1 MQKYVKF
8 IFVLLIVA
16 CIAAC
21 GGSGSSTKVAAPIYN
36 LPAAL
41 APASAVMGGAV
52 QSGAI
57 SAKFTN
63 YSVSTPFGVAGKAGF
78 GNYSTTNGPPPMF
91 YRPTDITTNGTDYY
105 VADYGNYAIR
115 KVTPS
120 TGIVTT
126 LINQLS
132 GIMPFSLTLKADG
145 SQLYVVDA
153 GSNTIRVIAISTDAG
168 TGITTGVVAATIGSS
183 TGEVGSVDST
193 DPTLA
198 RFNRP
203 TGITTD
209 GDNLYVT
216 DSGNST
222 IRRIDL
228 NNGYAVSTLAGT
240 SGAVGSDDGLPK
252 IARFSLPQSITT
264 DRTSLFVTD
273 FNNRTIRRIDI
284 LTGTVSTLAG
294 YTGSLGADVGS
305 LDGVGA
311 AARFNRPYGITTDGT
326 NLYVT
331 DLHQNTIRRIVISS
345 GAVTTIS
352 GTPKLKDGDDGTLI
366 GEGGSVDSP
375 GAPSFYNPMGIT
387 TDGTSLFVA
396 DNINHTIRKIK

>member
-1 MQKYVKF
+1 MQKYIQF
-8 IFVLLIVA
+8 IFVLLLAA

-21 GGSGSSTKVAAPIYN
+21 GSSENATTAAVPVYD
-36 LPAAL
+36 LPKTL

-52 QSGAI
+52 QGGAI
-57 SAKFTN
+57 SAKFSN
-63 YSVSTPFGVAGKAGF
+63 YSVSTSLGVAGKTGF
-78 GNYSTTNGPPPMF
+78 VNYSTTNGPPPMF
-91 YRPTDITTNGTDYY
+91 NHPTDITTNGTDFY
-105 VADYGNYAIR
+105 VADYKNYAIR

-120 TGIVTT
+120 TGVVTT
-126 LINQLS
+126 LVS

-153 GSNTIRVIAISTDAG
+153 GSNTIRVIAVSTDSG
-168 TGITTGVVAATIGSS
+168 TGITTGGVAATIGSS

-193 DPTLA
+193 DPTVA

-216 DSGNST
+216 DSGNDT

-228 NNGYAVSTLAGT
+228 NNGYAVSTLAGKA
-240 SGAVGSDDGLPK
+240 GAVGSDDGSPEV
-252 IARFSLPQSITT
+252 ARFNLPQRITT
-264 DRTSLFVTD
+264 DGTSLFVSD

-294 YTGSLGADVGS
+294 SPGPLGADVGS
-305 LDGVGA
+305 IDGVGA
-311 AARFNRPYGITTDGT
+311 AARFNQPCGITTDGT

-331 DLHQNTIRRIVISS
+331 DLHQNTIRKITISS

-352 GTPKLKDGDDGTLI
+352 GTPKLKDDAEGLI

-375 GAPSFYNPMGIT
+375 GTPSFYNPMGIT
-387 TDGTSLFVA
+387 SDGTSLFVA
-396 DNINHTIRKIK
+396 DTNNHTIRKIK

>member
-1 MQKYVKF
+1 MQKYVQL
-8 IFVLLIVA
+8 IFVFLIIA

-21 GGSGSSTKVAAPIYN
+21 GGSGNSTTAAAPIYN

-52 QSGAI
+52 QGGAI

-63 YSVSTPFGVAGKAGF
+63 YSVSTPLGVAGKAG
-78 GNYSTTNGPPPMF
+78 STTDGPPPMF
-91 YRPTDITTNGTDYY
+91 FRPTDITTNGTDYY
-105 VADYGNYAIR
+105 VADYANYAIR

-120 TGIVTT
+120 TGVVTT
-126 LINQLS
+126 LIDRLI

-153 GSNTIRVIAISTDAG
+153 GSNTIRVITISTDSG
-168 TGITTGVVAATIGSS
+168 TGISTAVVTATIGSS
-183 TGEVGSVDST
+183 AGEVGSVDST

-216 DSGNST
+216 DSVNST

-228 NNGYAVSTLAGT
+228 NSGYAVSTLAGK
-240 SGAVGSDDGLPK
+240 SGEVGSGNGPPE
-252 IARFSLPQSITT
+252 IARFNLPQRITT
-264 DRTSLFVTD
+264 DGTSLFVTD

-294 YTGSLGADVGS
+294 SPGPLGADGGTIN
-305 LDGVGA
+305 GVGT
-311 AARFNRPYGITTDGT
+311 AARFNQPNGITTDGT

-331 DLHQNTIRRIVISS
+331 DSLKRTIRRIVISS
-345 GAVTTIS
+345 EVVTTIS
-352 GTPKLKDGDDGTLI
+352 GTAGTTGHADTVDGI
-366 GEGGSVDSP
+366 
-375 GAPSFYNPMGIT
+375 PSFYTPIGIT

-396 DNINHTIRKIK
+396 DTNNHTIRKIK

>member
-1 MQKYVKF
+1 MQKYVQF
-8 IFVLLIVA
+8 IFVLLLAA

-21 GGSGSSTKVAAPIYN
+21 GSSGSKTAAVPVYD
-36 LPAAL
+36 LPETL
-41 APASAVMGGAV
+41 APASALMGGAV
-52 QSGAI
+52 QGGAI
-57 SAKFTN
+57 SAKFSN
-63 YSVSTPFGVAGKAGF
+63 YSVSTPLGVAGKTGF
-78 GNYSTTNGPPPMF
+78 VNYSTTNGPPPMF
-91 YRPTDITTNGTDYY
+91 NHPTDITTNGTDFY
-105 VADYGNYAIR
+105 VADYKNYAIR

-120 TGIVTT
+120 TGVVTT
-126 LINQLS
+126 LIS
-132 GIMPFSLTLKADG
+132 GIMPFSLALNADG

-153 GSNTIRVIAISTDAG
+153 GSNTIRVITISTGDSK
-168 TGITTGVVAATIGSS
+168 TIGSS

-193 DPTLA
+193 DPTVA

-209 GDNLYVT
+209 GNNLYVT
-216 DSGNST
+216 DSGNDT

-228 NNGYAVSTLAGT
+228 NNGYAVSTLAGK
-240 SGAVGSDDGLPK
+240 SGAVGSDDGSPE
-252 IARFSLPQSITT
+252 IARFNLPQRITT
-264 DRTSLFVTD
+264 DGTSLFVTD

-294 YTGSLGADVGS
+294 SPGPLGADVGS
-305 LDGVGA
+305 IDGVGT
-311 AARFNRPYGITTDGT
+311 AARFNQPSGITTDGT

-331 DLHQNTIRRIVISS
+331 DLYQNTIRKITISS

-352 GTPKLKDGDDGTLI
+352 GTPKLKDDVDGTLI

-375 GAPSFYNPMGIT
+375 GTPSFYSPMGIT

-396 DNINHTIRKIK
+396 DSNNHTIRKIK